1 MVNVLKSKAMRKTMK
16 YFFIVSLTAM
26 LGLSACSPY
35 HHLTPMESMS
45 KDLKYPYE
53 VKYAELSD
61 DVKLAYVDE
70 GQGKETII
78 FVHGLGTY
86 LRAWEKNIEDLKS
99 DYRVIAVDLPGY
111 GKSSKNPHEGSMTY
125 YASIIVDLMDKL
137 KIESA
142 VLSGHSMGG
151 QISMVTALQYPDRV
165 KKLVLVAPAGF
176 ERFSEGQK
184 DWFRD
189 VMTLTGVKLT
199 PADAVVTNAAYNFYN
214 MPDYAEFIIT
224 DRLAM
229 RNAEDFDNYCYT
241 VVRSVHGMVD
251 QPVIDKLDQI
261 KQPTLILFGENDNLI
276 PNRYLNPGFT
286 REIAEY
292 GHSKIPNSELVIVP
306 QCGHFLPLEKPH
318 ILNEEVRNFLK

>member
-1 MVNVLKSKAMRKTMK
+1 MK
-16 YFFIVSLTAM
+16 V
-26 LGLSACSPY
+26 
-35 HHLTPMESMS
+35 
-45 KDLKYPYE
+45 
-53 VKYAELSD
+53 
-61 DVKLAYVDE
+61 YVDE

-86 LRAWEKNIEDLKS
+86 LRAWEKNIEELKS

-125 YASIIVDLMDKL
+125 YASVIVELMDKL
-137 KIESA
+137 NIQSA
-142 VLSGHSMGG
+142 VLTGHSMGG
-151 QISMVTALQYPDRV
+151 QISMVTALQYPTRV

-229 RNAEDFDNYCYT
+229 RAADDFDNYCYT

-286 REIAEY
+286 KEIAEY
-292 GHSKIPNSELVIVP
+292 GHSKIPNSELVMVP
-306 QCGHFLPLEKPH
+306 QCGHFLPLEKPDV
-318 ILNEEVRNFLK
+318 LNENVRNFLK